1 MPTATLT
8 SLLLLAACTIIAPPP
23 PPPPAP
29 VPVPA
34 APVAYGFKL
43 DEEVKILQI
52 EDRRQYFAPLA
63 DWGIHHPNAL
73 HRARM
78 ALALGR
84 IGPATFVDD
93 NNNGVRDE
101 GERQAGVA
109 QLVTLVSDPDANVR
123 ATAAFALGQIGD
135 SSSIDALLR
144 FASDADGDVAG
155 GGGARLL
162 KMGGG

>member
-1 MPTATLT
+1 PALSSDAMRATILT
-8 SLLLLAACTIIAPPP
+8 PLLILAACTIIAPPP

-29 VPVPA
+29 APVPA
-34 APVAYGFKL
+34 APAVYGFKL

-52 EDRRQYFAPLA
+52 EDRRQYYAPLA

-84 IGPATFVDD
+84 IGPSTFADD

-109 QLVTLVSDPDANVR
+109 QLVTLVNDPDANVR

-135 SSSIDALLR
+135 PASIDALFQL
-144 FASDADGDVAG
+144 AADANGDVG
-155 GGGARLL
+155 GEAI
-162 KMGGG
+162 

>member
-1 MPTATLT
+1 MRTATLT
-8 SLLLLAACTIIAPPP
+8 PLLLLAACTIIAPPP

-34 APVAYGFKL
+34 APAAYGFKL

-52 EDRRQYFAPLA
+52 EDRRQYYAPLA

-84 IGPATFVDD
+84 IGPATFDD
-93 NNNGVRDE
+93 TNGNGVRDE
-101 GERQAGVA
+101 GERQAGGGA
-109 QLVTLVSDPDANVR
+109 RGQLGNKP
-123 ATAAFALGQIGD
+123 
-135 SSSIDALLR
+135 
-144 FASDADGDVAG
+144 DGDV
-155 GGGARLL
+155 
-162 KMGGG
+162 

>member
-1 MPTATLT
+1 MRTTTLT
-8 SLLLLAACTIIAPPP
+8 PLLILAACTIVPAPS

-29 VPVPA
+29 EAAPA
-34 APVAYGFKL
+34 APAVYGFKL
-43 DEEVKILQI
+43 EEEVKILQI
-52 EDRRQYFAPLA
+52 EDRRQYYAPLA

-84 IGPATFVDD
+84 IGPSTFVDD

-101 GERQAGVA
+101 GERQAGVS
-109 QLVTLVSDPDANVR
+109 QLVTLVNDPDVNVR

-135 SSSIDALLR
+135 PSSIDALFQ
-144 FASDADGDVAG
+144 FANDANGDVG
-155 GGGARLL
+155 GEAVEAL
-162 KMGGG
+162 